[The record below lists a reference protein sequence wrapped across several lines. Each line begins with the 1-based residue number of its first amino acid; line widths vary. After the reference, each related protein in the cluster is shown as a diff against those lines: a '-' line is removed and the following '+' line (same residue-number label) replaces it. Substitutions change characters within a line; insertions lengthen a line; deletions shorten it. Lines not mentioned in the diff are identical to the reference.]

1 MQNQIIFPFFPIKLG
16 HFKENTIVFICYKQS
31 SLTARIRKHS
41 LDSRSSL
48 PKLFPIFSDEKLVN
62 RKNIFLKSS
71 SSRSKQNKCKQQN
84 EMNLNSRLDRALDDD
99 DDDFNLINR
108 QRHKT

>member
-1 MQNQIIFPFFPIKLG
+1 MLQAIKLNS
-16 HFKENTIVFICYKQS
+16 E
-31 SLTARIRKHS
+31 IRKHS
-41 LDSRSSL
+41 LNSRSSL

-99 DDDFNLINR
+99 DDDDFNLINR